1 MMRLFFSFFILF
13 SCSFVALA
21 GNEVVRHWSVSGM
34 SSLQIEGSTNIN
46 NFVCTSGD
54 FVGGDMLTGQRSP
67 GTNQWEL
74 NGEIFLKV
82 DAFDCNNRMMNNDF
96 QETLKS
102 DTYPEIQI
110 QFHDLK
116 EVAGQSPKATGLVE
130 ITMTGVT
137 KSYPVY
143 CELVSY
149 DDGYSILKGKK
160 VLYFS
165 DFGLEPPRKGL
176 GMVKVKDELVVNFQL
191 RLEQILP

>member
-1 MMRLFFSFFILF
+1 
-13 SCSFVALA
+13 
-21 GNEVVRHWSVSGM
+21 
-34 SSLQIEGSTNIN
+34 
-46 NFVCTSGD
+46 
-54 FVGGDMLTGQRSP
+54 MLTGQRSP
-67 GTNQWEL
+67 GTDQWEL

-102 DTYPEIQI
+102 DTYPEINI

-143 CELVSY
+143 CELISY
-149 DDGYSILKGKK
+149 DEGYSILKGKK

-176 GMVKVKDELVVNFQL
+176 GMIKVKDELVVNFQL